1 MFLQSLP
8 EMLRW
13 LILFIIGTCLG
24 ALINL
29 CIYRLAFFVN
39 RNISPWSPPP
49 SAQRPR
55 TFRDRI
61 PVLGWLFL
69 RRESD
74 VFGKGFW
81 IRPLFIELCVGLGLL
96 WFWQWNMQGGLYGG
110 SDVRIVA
117 EQIAMTPRWNFG
129 WFLFHSSLIALMIV
143 ATFID
148 FDEQIIPDW
157 VTVPGTIIALL
168 GHVISPTLRLPF
180 IEPELL
186 ANRIGSLSYWSPDA
200 PSFWHEGPE
209 GILVALI
216 ILAFW
221 FFMLLPKTLTLRFG
235 LVRGLQFLV
244 ASILR
249 PRRRTTA
256 AVGRIQTRQIFSQTK
271 VFAGI
276 TITLM
281 CLCGVVYWLG
291 GERWSAL
298 FDSLLGL
305 AMGGGV
311 VWAVRII
318 ASQALGEEAMGLGD
332 VTLMTMI
339 GAFLGW
345 QAALL
350 TFVLAP
356 FTSILVAVAQVVFK
370 RENRL
375 AFGPYLCLA
384 AMIVLIGWN
393 FVWNEWAA
401 KGVFEIGGTFLLVV
415 ILVCLG
421 LMGLML
427 GGWRLLQAQ
436 FTK

>member
-8 EMLRW
+8 EILRW
-13 LILFIIGTCLG
+13 PILFLIGACLG

-29 CIYRLAFFVN
+29 GIYRLAFFVN

-49 SAQRPR
+49 SAQRLR

-61 PVLGWLFL
+61 PILGWLFL

-74 VFGKGFW
+74 VFGSGFW
-81 IRPLFIELCVGLGLL
+81 IRPLLIEFSIGLGLV
-96 WFWQWNMQGGLYGG
+96 WFWHWNMQGGLYGG
-110 SDVRIVA
+110 SSVRLVA
-117 EQIAMTPRWNFG
+117 DQIALTAHWNFG
-129 WFLFHSSLIALMIV
+129 WFLFHSILIALMIV

-148 FDEQIIPDW
+148 FDEQLIPDW
-157 VTVPGTIIALL
+157 VTVPGTLIALL

-180 IEPELL
+180 TEPELL
-186 ANRIGSLSYWSPDA
+186 ADRIGSLSYWSPDT
-200 PSFWHEGPE
+200 PSFWHESPSG
-209 GILVALI
+209 LLTALI

-221 FFMLLPKTLTLRFG
+221 FFMLLPKTFTLRFG
-235 LVRGLQFLV
+235 LARGLQLLI

-256 AVGRIQTRQIFSQTK
+256 AVGRIQNRQIFTQTK
-271 VFAGI
+271 IF
-276 TITLM
+276 TLLTLALM
-281 CLCGVVYWLG
+281 LLCVVVYWLG

-356 FTSILVAVAQVVFK
+356 FTSIIVAVTQVVFN

-427 GGWRLLQAQ
+427 GGWRLLQYQ